1 MMTLFEC
8 QCNTIVSCR
17 PSYISRNREMVK
29 DLLGMLYNLYRP
41 WGRGWNMH
49 FVSRFGNINLYF

>member
-8 QCNTIVSCR
+8 QCSTIVSRC

-41 WGRGWNMH
+41 WDEVGTFRLTIWEH
-49 FVSRFGNINLYF
+49 YS